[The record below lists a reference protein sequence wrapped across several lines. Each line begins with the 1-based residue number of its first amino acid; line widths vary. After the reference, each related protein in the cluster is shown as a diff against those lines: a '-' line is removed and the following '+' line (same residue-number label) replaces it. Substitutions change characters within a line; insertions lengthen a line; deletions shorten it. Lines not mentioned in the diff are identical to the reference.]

1 MVTATDAT
9 TAPRLSI
16 RNASKTFGR
25 VRVLHEV
32 ALDVLPGEIHGL
44 VGQNGSGKSTLIK
57 LLSGVYA
64 PDAGADVRIDGAA
77 VPMPASAREL
87 QKHGIAFVHQDLG
100 LDLDAS
106 VVQNVRIGHYEAG
119 RFTRRIR
126 WRAEA
131 THAARALATLGATS
145 INPYATVR
153 TLRHA
158 ERASVAIARA
168 LQGIALGTGLIVL
181 DESTQSLPRDI
192 LRELYAQV
200 RAIAASG
207 TSVLMVSHRLDEIL
221 ALCSKV
227 TVLEDGRATVVGE
240 STEGLS
246 EADLTRLILGKSA
259 SAYLGGQSLKTE
271 SARRGKEAL
280 AALELAGSGLKGA
293 SFQVFAGEV
302 VGVIG
307 TSDSAYDVL
316 PYVLAGSLSASEG
329 ALRIDGVELA
339 LRSLTPATVTRS
351 GLCLVPGSRLG
362 QGLAADMTALE
373 NLTLP
378 RLHAKGGRFALRRG
392 WQLSEFADAIRSL
405 GLSPPSPDLRLGAF
419 SGGNQQKL
427 LLAKWLGNKPRVLV
441 VHEPTQAVDVGAR
454 QQILLELRRQA
465 SQGVAVLVSSLE
477 TTDLATVCDRVLV
490 MQDGRVVHELTDAD
504 VEPHTIIDA
513 VYTGISSE
521 IAHATA

>member
-1 MVTATDAT
+1 MVTAPGT

-16 RNASKTFGR
+16 TNASKTFGR

-57 LLSGVYA
+57 LLSGVYT
-64 PDAGADVRIDGAA
+64 PDDGIDVRIDGAA

-87 QKHGIAFVHQDLG
+87 HKHGVAFVHQDLG

-106 VVQNVRIGHYEAG
+106 VVENIRIGRYEAG
-119 RFTRRIR
+119 RVTRRIR
-126 WRAEA
+126 WRTEA
-131 THAARALATLGATS
+131 THATRALATLGATS

-153 TLRHA
+153 TLKHA

-168 LQGIALGTGLIVL
+168 LQSIELGTGLIVL

-192 LRELYAQV
+192 LHELYAQV
-200 RAIAASG
+200 RALAASG
-207 TSVLMVSHRLDEIL
+207 TSVLMVSHRLDEVL
-221 ALCSKV
+221 ALCSRV
-227 TVLEDGRATVVGE
+227 TVLEDGRTTVVSE
-240 STEGLS
+240 STEGLT

-259 SAYLGGQSLKTE
+259 SAYLEPASLKTDTT
-271 SARRGKEAL
+271 RRDQEVL
-280 AALELAGSGLKGA
+280 AAVDLVGSGLKGA

-307 TSDSAYDVL
+307 TSDSAYDSL
-316 PYVLAGSLSASEG
+316 PYVLTGSLSASEG
-329 ALRIDGVELA
+329 VVRIDGVELA
-339 LRSLTPATVTRS
+339 VRGLNPATATRA

-378 RLHAKGGRFALRRG
+378 RLHAKGGRLALRRG
-392 WQLSEFADAIRSL
+392 WQLREFADAVRSL
-405 GLSPPSPDLRLGAF
+405 GLSPPNPDLHPGAF

-441 VHEPTQAVDVGAR
+441 AHEPTQAVDVGAR
-454 QQILLELRRQA
+454 QQILRELRRQA
-465 SQGVAVLVSSLE
+465 AQGVAVLVSSLE

-490 MQDGRVVHELTDAD
+490 MRDGRVVRELTDAD
-504 VEPHTIIDA
+504 LEPHTIIDA
-513 VYTGISSE
+513 VYTGISLE
-521 IAHATA
+521 IAHVAA